1 MSVDDPSW
9 LEFLQVVGTF
19 LEQLLQ
25 MLIQRKL
32 SLGLNFGKILAFLSG
47 HQLHSEVTSGKRSEN
62 QIPLGQ
68 QLMLVSLTK
77 VCQVLGPLVKEQK
90 QQDEAPEVLP
100 KLLKEVVLQAGALLQ
115 HCMAPGAQG
124 RLLPAVISSLGSLL
138 EADVAL
144 RSRHDWTDVS
154 KGTDKALSAYT
165 TLYQTT
171 YAQILLELPALVGD
185 PRSFQAAVQFLT
197 LFFLVPEL
205 HPQED
210 SVCTSVFHSVRKVLA
225 GETFSLE
232 LLLYCI
238 AFGGRSLSGSQVTFC
253 PPPFVKQVCI
263 SEGATPGAGRS
274 PPWCSCLASPF
285 FGHVSSYSQL
295 FSCFLHK

>member
-1 MSVDDPSW
+1 M
-9 LEFLQVVGTF
+9 
-19 LEQLLQ
+19 
-25 MLIQRKL
+25 
-32 SLGLNFGKILAFLSG
+32 
-47 HQLHSEVTSGKRSEN
+47 
-62 QIPLGQ
+62 
-68 QLMLVSLTK
+68 
-77 VCQVLGPLVKEQK
+77 
-90 QQDEAPEVLP
+90 
-100 KLLKEVVLQAGALLQ
+100 
-115 HCMAPGAQG
+115 
-124 RLLPAVISSLGSLL
+124 
-138 EADVAL
+138 AL